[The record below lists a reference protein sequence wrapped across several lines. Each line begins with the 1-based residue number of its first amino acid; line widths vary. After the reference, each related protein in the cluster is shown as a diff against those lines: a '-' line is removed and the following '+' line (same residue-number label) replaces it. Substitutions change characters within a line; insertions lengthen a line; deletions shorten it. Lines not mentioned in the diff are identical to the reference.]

1 MDVSAAGVRG
11 ADREHAQE
19 IAALECC
26 DWLALA
32 CDRQLVLRSRDYAAF
47 TPGKAMIL
55 VPIDRVVSE
64 RRDGIARGTAQ
75 LQEAAAA
82 FFGASIEVVVPT
94 GRAWLERDGVRVAMP
109 AACLAAHWTSHKETL
124 AVSAYR
130 SLARASDER
139 GDADLG
145 DPSGDAHWHS
155 EAGESA
161 SWLCSGSGDR
171 QTRYMRWRDV
181 MDMPPVRV
189 CPRDDDHGRCACE
202 AIQSALR
209 RSHGDGDD
217 GNRDY
222 PMSPRV
228 IVAAEAERLL
238 ADAVARRAVCDEAC
252 LAQEITPVWLDDAV
266 SYLDHL

>member
-1 MDVSAAGVRG
+1 MDVSAAGARS
-11 ADREHAQE
+11 AHRDHDQE
-19 IAALECC
+19 ATPLKCC

-32 CDRQLVLRSRDYAAF
+32 CDRQLVLRSRDYASF

-55 VPIDRVVSE
+55 VPVDTAVSE
-64 RRDGIARGTAQ
+64 RRDEIARGTAQ
-75 LQEAAAA
+75 SQEAAAA

-109 AACLAAHWTSHKETL
+109 AACLAAHWASHKGTV

-130 SLARASDER
+130 SLAHASDER
-139 GDADLG
+139 DNADPG
-145 DPSGDAHWHS
+145 DPGGDDVHWHS
-155 EAGESA
+155 GAGEGG

-189 CPRDDDHGRCACE
+189 CPRDDDHDRSGHE
-202 AIQSALR
+202 AIRGALR
-209 RSHGDGDD
+209 RSHDD
-217 GNRDY
+217 DNRDD
-222 PMSPRV
+222 PMAPRV

-238 ADAVARRAVCDEAC
+238 ADAIARRAVCDEAC

-266 SYLDHL
+266 SYLDQL